1 MTRVPTATGSGDSQ
15 DTVVT
20 TRTSD
25 TSHTTELGE
34 RDEVVITVA
43 EATSYSTILSEDDD
57 APAKPRY
64 QPGDVIIEH
73 DDLVDADIPPPSLES
88 KVGINISDIDELV
101 GDSAYRGMLVVDG
114 ARIAP
119 RFAWISTTTS
129 ASGACVSFGSDERTS
144 ASASEGASWGAIL
157 ILATTTTTTTDVRD
171 SLRR

>member
-43 EATSYSTILSEDDD
+43 EATSYSTILSDDDD

-64 QPGDVIIEH
+64 RPGDVIIEH

-119 RFAWISTTTS
+119 RFA
-129 ASGACVSFGSDERTS
+129 
-144 ASASEGASWGAIL
+144 
-157 ILATTTTTTTDVRD
+157 
-171 SLRR
+171 